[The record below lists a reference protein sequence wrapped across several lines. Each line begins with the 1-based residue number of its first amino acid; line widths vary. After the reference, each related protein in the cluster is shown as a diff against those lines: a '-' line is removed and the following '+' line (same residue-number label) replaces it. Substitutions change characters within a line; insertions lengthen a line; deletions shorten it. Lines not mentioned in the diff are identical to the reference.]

1 MSINMNIDFGII
13 SLLSFLSMKLTN
25 VVVQGKLDAEIPLRQ
40 LARDLINIRYD
51 PANFSALIWQHRKV
65 GGGVIAWCL
74 LMVSSIVMGLAS
86 PSVKAYTD

>member
-65 GGGVIAWCL
+65 GGG
-74 LMVSSIVMGLAS
+74 GG
-86 PSVKAYTD
+86 